1 MSLIRQYSRNMV
13 AEFLGTMGLIM
24 AAIGSIL
31 MPELVWGSTM
41 AYEFVFINALAVG
54 FILFALIETLG
65 PLSGAYFNPAVTLA
79 QLYSKE
85 ISSKKAALY
94 ILAQLSG
101 ALFGVLLV
109 NAMFYDTTQA
119 LVFVSENERATL
131 PTFLSEFVCTF
142 LLVAV
147 IYGCVRGRSRNTSLA
162 VGLFVG
168 GMIVTSSSTMYA
180 NPAVDLARI
189 FTNAACGIAP
199 MSSLAFV
206 LASILGAL
214 TAALVFDWLYP
225 TKLDN
230 DQKCDP
236 FDCSRKES
244 ASQLIHIQD
253 PTPDGS
259 FDRR

>member
-1 MSLIRQYSRNMV
+1 MSYVKEHSRNMV

-24 AAIGSIL
+24 VAIGSIL

-41 AYEFVFINALAVG
+41 SYEFVFINAVAVG
-54 FILFALIETLG
+54 FILFALIETFG
-65 PLSGAYFNPAVTLA
+65 PLSGAHFNPAVTLA

-85 ISSKKAALY
+85 IVPKKAAIY
-94 ILAQLSG
+94 ILSQLSG

-119 LVFVSENERATL
+119 LVFVSENEKATL
-131 PTFLSEFVCTF
+131 STLLSEFVCTF

-147 IYGCVRGRSRNTSLA
+147 IYGCVRGRSKNTSLA

-168 GMIVTSSSTMYA
+168 GMIVTTSSTMYA

-189 FTNAACGIAP
+189 FTNTACGIAP
-199 MSSLAFV
+199 LSSLAFMA
-206 LASILGAL
+206 ASILGAL
-214 TAALVFDWLYP
+214 AAVLVFNWLYP
-225 TKLDN
+225 LKLDE

-236 FDCSRKES
+236 FDCSRKENPARIIS
-244 ASQLIHIQD
+244 IMD
-253 PTPDGS
+253 PFQKG
-259 FDRR
+259 